1 MWYKSNVFRI
11 WAQAGMGGRSW
22 CPLSGLQRNPHPTPG
37 RGKSNSF
44 NKTNPRPRRAV
55 TASDIRL
62 VQGLVFTFALLLHKV
77 QDGDGPI
84 RAPQE
89 PRDALHHPFHL
100 VLFFR
105 SHPAHTGR
113 RGCLGQTPPA
123 RSSLSA
129 AGSGPQSPGPLLRP
143 YKPVNV
149 KWSL

>member
-1 MWYKSNVFRI
+1 MRSGRNGWQVLVPSFRS
-11 WAQAGMGGRSW
+11 AKEPPSHPGKAETAG
-22 CPLSGLQRNPHPTPG
+22 
-37 RGKSNSF
+37 
-44 NKTNPRPRRAV
+44 
-55 TASDIRL
+55 DIRL
-62 VQGLVFTFALLLHKV
+62 VQGLVFTFAFLLHKV

-84 RAPQE
+84 RTPQE

-129 AGSGPQSPGPLLRP
+129 AGSGRRTQAARPPQSPGPLLRH